1 MKKIL
6 ALTFLLVGMMSFSN
20 NNITTKIVRGCEVVK
35 LKAQNHNMD
44 GTRFK
49 CVANGVTY
57 KFRESMI
64 NFKDLK
70 VGSRYDIQFTGREVE
85 VDEKNTTEISNLYL
99 LDARLSR

>member
-1 MKKIL
+1 MKKVL
-6 ALTFLLVGMMSFSN
+6 ALVFLLVGVMGFAN
-20 NNITTKIVRGCEVVK
+20 NNIKSKVVRGCEVVK

-44 GTRFK
+44 GTRFT

-70 VGSRYDIQFTGREVE
+70 VGSRYDVQFTGREVE

-99 LDARLSR
+99 IDARLSR